1 MRPGYRSTGQPSTWG
16 PRVRGRRLC
25 TARLLGKSVG
35 EGEVAEGFLLA
46 EGSGPG
52 WEDGSLDRQ
61 GEMGREKCA
70 RQRGRGREVCRV
82 SGPMGTE

>member
-16 PRVRGRRLC
+16 QRVRGRRLC
-25 TARLLGKSVG
+25 TARFLGKSVG

-52 WEDGSLDRQ
+52 WGRWITGQAEGDGK
-61 GEMGREKCA
+61 GKVCPAEGPVGGKCA
-70 RQRGRGREVCRV
+70 G
-82 SGPMGTE
+82 